1 MEKSFTTA
9 FVCNTFGPVM
19 ASFFTESIHHM
30 LPWLLVSFAVVL
42 CDLIVGIRKSMIL
55 EEEIRFS
62 SAVRRTMG
70 KLLTYFSFCVMVAMI
85 DVAAQGGG
93 TIDKWACLLVC
104 FIEFTSII
112 SNLLRPKGY
121 DVNLI
126 KMLAIYINKST
137 GISKESIEESI
148 EEVKN
153 KKE

>member
-1 MEKSFTTA
+1 MGA
-9 FVCNTFGPVM
+9 
-19 ASFFTESIHHM
+19 FFTESISHM

-42 CDLIVGIRKSMIL
+42 CDLIVGLRKSMIL
-55 EEEIRFS
+55 DEEIRFS

-85 DVAAQGGG
+85 DVAAHGGG

-148 EEVKN
+148 EEVEG

>member
-19 ASFFTESIHHM
+19 GAFFTESISHM

-42 CDLIVGIRKSMIL
+42 CDLIVGLRKSMIL
-55 EEEIRFS
+55 DEEIRFS

-85 DVAAQGGG
+85 DVAAHGGG

-148 EEVKN
+148 EEVEG